1 MGWVGMFWGGRPV
14 PTVGFGMGDVTLQ
27 NFLEGHDL
35 LPALPP
41 ETDAYVVLLGDTV
54 YERAQDVLARFRE
67 EGLRIAVDMTGRKVE
82 KQIKTAVK
90 KGISYVHIHRRMQ
103 NWLTTATSSKT
114 LPMAKR
120 KLMAAIESLPCYAI
134 DGANT
139 PHPPAN
145 QLTRDDFD
153 I

>member
-1 MGWVGMFWGGRPV
+1 VEPV

-90 KGISYVHIHRRMQ
+90 KGISYVIFIGDAELADDRYKLKNLTNGEEETHGRDRIIAMLRDRRRKH
-103 NWLTTATSSKT
+103 TA
-114 LPMAKR
+114 
-120 KLMAAIESLPCYAI
+120 
-134 DGANT
+134 
-139 PHPPAN
+139 PASEPVDE
-145 QLTRDDFD
+145 DDFD